1 MGNQDPLLA
10 WWLGLTL
17 SQLLMLGMSLP
28 DAQASPQPRHDDVPL
43 RSYFSSAGPI
53 IGGAAWGALA
63 LVGPYDASPQ
73 SQAILCVVLCSVT
86 LAGTGFSRSVSSY
99 SAFAAT
105 VLLPLFI
112 LLVAS
117 PPARVPGA
125 AFWLLAFAAFALIVR
140 SLHTGREGPP
150 QDSLAAF
157 ETTLM
162 PHQAMVDNARAAIVL
177 SRGNRVELC
186 NRRFAEMMRVD
197 ESGIAGSRLLDGFE
211 SRADWHHHAR
221 AADTAI
227 RRGST
232 YHASTHSGAATAA
245 CSGPRSPARRSTWR
259 ATRPRWSGWP
269 FDVTER
275 MMDSAPARS
284 CSPAQLRTLIAR
296 STDWYWKTDPQHR
309 LMHVTH
315 EAERTN
321 DTSPTWP
328 QVVAA
333 PPPGRQRAPRSIRR
347 ARGLRRLQRLSRPAG

>member
-150 QDSLAAF
+150 QDSLGRVRNHLDAPPGHGRQRPRRHRAVPRQPGR
-157 ETTLM
+157 TVQPALCR
-162 PHQAMVDNARAAIVL
+162 DDAR
-177 SRGNRVELC
+177 
-186 NRRFAEMMRVD
+186 RRERHRRPACWM
-197 ESGIAGSRLLDGFE
+197 A
-211 SRADWHHHAR
+211 SRAGP
-221 AADTAI
+221 TGTITPGPPI
-227 RRGST
+227 RRSGVAAPITPRRLRRRDGSVFWAEIT
-232 YHASTHSGAATAA
+232 GQA
-245 CSGPRSPARRSTWR
+245 
-259 ATRPRWSGWP
+259 
-269 FDVTER
+269 
-275 MMDSAPARS
+275 
-284 CSPAQLRTLIAR
+284 I
-296 STDWYWKTDPQHR
+296 DPESH
-309 LMHVTH
+309 
-315 EAERTN
+315 
-321 DTSPTWP
+321 PP
-328 QVVAA
+328 QVVWVAFRRDREDDGQRPRGAA
-333 PPPGRQRAPRSIRR
+333 RPRSC
-347 ARGLRRLQRLSRPAG
+347 AR